1 MEQLELDTRPLR
13 ARDVVSLLP
22 PSGCCNST
30 HCFGEWVVVTSLNL
44 PSVEELYLVSP
55 RHLPSGEWRVI
66 RLREVNEVLEPAGP
80 QDD

>member
-22 PSGCCNST
+22 PTGCCNST
-30 HCFGEWVVVTSLNL
+30 HCFGEWEVLSSLNI
-44 PSVEELYLVSP
+44 PDVEELYLVTP
-55 RHLPSGEWRVI
+55 RQRSKGEWRVI